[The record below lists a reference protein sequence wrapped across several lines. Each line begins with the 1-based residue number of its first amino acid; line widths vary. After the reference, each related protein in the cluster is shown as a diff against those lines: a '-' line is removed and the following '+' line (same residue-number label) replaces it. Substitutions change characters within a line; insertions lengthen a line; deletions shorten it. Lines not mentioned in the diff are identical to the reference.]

1 MKQLETICYVCENHR
16 QHFTARILTNTNGEQ
31 SIMKNHIFRQ
41 FDTVALKQDSL
52 KPWLLLI
59 LGLASANA
67 GAEVDQRQTI
77 RLDSTQRAHVLGEMR
92 SMLSGTQAILAA
104 LSNDDMAAVAQQART
119 LGMNMGHKAEN
130 HLHDLLPESFM
141 QLGMSVHQDFDRIA
155 GDAETL
161 KDPKHT
167 LRQLSTTMNT
177 CGVCHETYRIEPVR
191 GKRKP

>member
-1 MKQLETICYVCENHR
+1 
-16 QHFTARILTNTNGEQ
+16 
-31 SIMKNHIFRQ
+31 MKNCLFRQ
-41 FDTVALKQDSL
+41 FDTAARKQHPF

-59 LGLASANA
+59 LGVASTNA
-67 GAEVDQRQTI
+67 AAEVDQRQAI
-77 RLDSTQRAHVLGEMR
+77 RLNGAQRAHVLGEMR
-92 SMLSGTQAILAA
+92 SMLSGTQAILTA
-104 LSNDDMAAVAQQART
+104 LSNDDMAAVAQQARA

-155 GDAETL
+155 NDAEIL

-167 LRQLSTTMNT
+167 LRQLSATMNT
-177 CGVCHETYRIEPVR
+177 CGVCHEAYRLEPVR